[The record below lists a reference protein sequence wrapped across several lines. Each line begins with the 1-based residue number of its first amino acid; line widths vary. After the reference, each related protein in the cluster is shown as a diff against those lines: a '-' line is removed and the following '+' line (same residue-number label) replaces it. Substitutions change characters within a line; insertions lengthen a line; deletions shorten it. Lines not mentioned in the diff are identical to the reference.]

1 VNGRIVSGS
10 PAPIRDKASRAI
22 TKSTSTRFGQTG
34 WFGVIAVG
42 EGDMYPRFGTTMEW
56 DTAAKPFSEPPAAVW
71 TLLTAPRS
79 ARANPVSKTTASSPG
94 ATATEPADCRL
105 LLGRDF
111 LRETGVPYTLNDRP
125 VMQNLEL
132 RVAVPNIAPYPRH

>member
-1 VNGRIVSGS
+1 
-10 PAPIRDKASRAI
+10 
-22 TKSTSTRFGQTG
+22 
-34 WFGVIAVG
+34 VIAVG

-79 ARANPVSKTTASSPG
+79 ARANPVSTTAASSPG